1 MEDDS
6 FDPVQFHFLKMK
18 KELHVVK
25 SLSFAMKFSAPGSTQ
40 LGCSQK
46 WNLVLIELIIR

>member
-25 SLSFAMKFSAPGSTQ
+25 SLFCNEIFRTWFNSTRLLTEMEFSTD
-40 LGCSQK
+40 
-46 WNLVLIELIIR
+46 